1 MRYADL
7 HIHTTASDGVL
18 TPEEV
23 LKWAYKKG
31 LKAISIT
38 DHDTISGMTK
48 ALSINRFIDLE
59 IVPGIELNSEYLD
72 EEIHVLGYYINYDN
86 KSLLAKLKEIQ
97 QFRHDRAIK
106 MIKNLKDLNM
116 DISIDEVKKISK
128 GESIGRPHIA
138 QALINKGYSKDI
150 KSAFRDYIGAGCPAY
165 ADRYKLSTKQA
176 IIMINDA
183 GGIPVLAHPGLLKNK
198 SKLNDI
204 LNQGFSGIEV
214 YHSKHDNE
222 TVKSLK
228 EIAGKKELIITGG
241 SDCHGKLYNNEPIL
255 GTVTIN
261 YNEFFLLKQ
270 FAQKKEK
277 MKY

>member
-23 LKWAYKKG
+23 LKWAYNKG

-228 EIAGKKELIITGG
+228 EIAKKRELIITGG